1 VAGTGGGGFFGV
13 RLVTRAL
20 LSRGEHVGVVAT
32 GFAPPPDALGAG
44 VAALERRGFVPV
56 LFPHVLAVDGYFAG
70 SDALRLADLDAAVCD
85 PALAAIWFA
94 RGGYGTARILDRFD
108 LKRLL
113 RHPKLL
119 VGYSDLTALFSAV
132 LSRAATVCLHGPM
145 VAELGR
151 KDAFHA
157 PSLQASLAGRTTRR
171 RVLARDVLSPGRAR
185 GRLMGGNLTVLCH
198 LLGTRHMPNLSGAIL
213 FLEETGEEA
222 YRVDRLFQHLVMSG
236 ALSGVRAVV
245 LGTFHVPKT
254 ARVFPGDRELDAV
267 LREHLLPLAVPVV
280 SGVPSGHGPG
290 KWTLPLGGTCSL
302 DTVAGSVSF
311 DPRPAPLP
319 SRKG

>member
-1 VAGTGGGGFFGV
+1 V
-13 RLVTRAL
+13 RHAL
-20 LSRGEHVGVVAT
+20 LSRGDHVGVVAT
-32 GFAPPPDALGAG
+32 GFAPRPEALGAG
-44 VAALERRGFVPV
+44 VAALERRGLVPV
-56 LFPHVLAVDGYFAG
+56 LFPHVLAVDGYLAG
-70 SDALRLADLDAAVCD
+70 ADAERAADLDAAVCD
-85 PALAAIWFA
+85 RKLSAIWFA

-108 LKRLL
+108 LRELL

-132 LSRAATVCLHGPM
+132 LSRARTVCLHGPM

-151 KDAFHA
+151 KQAFHA
-157 PSLQASLAGRTTRR
+157 PSLAAALAGRETHRR
-171 RVLARDVLSPGRAR
+171 LYARDVLRAGRAR

-198 LLGTRHMPNLSGAIL
+198 LLGTRHMPSLKGAIL

-222 YRVDRLFQHLVMSG
+222 YRVDRLLQHLVMSR
-236 ALSGVRAVV
+236 ALSGVAAVV

-254 ARVFPGDRELDAV
+254 TREFPGDRELDSV
-267 LREHLLPLAVPVV
+267 LRDHLLPLAVPVL

-290 KWTLPLGGTCSL
+290 KWTLPLGGTASL
-302 DTVAGSVSF
+302 DTAAGVVRF